1 MSTQHTPGPW
11 TWFNYPDGR
20 KLLSAPSRAVIHAP
34 DGPLGIETAD
44 ASLIAAA
51 PSMLDA
57 LQVTAGN
64 IRSLGPAGALPEPY
78 TVWLRVVEDAIATAE
93 GRS

>member
-1 MSTQHTPGPW
+1 
-11 TWFNYPDGR
+11 
-20 KLLSAPSRAVIHAP
+20 VIHAP